1 MAHSKARPRARKRAL
16 EILYAADMR
25 GLDPAAAL
33 DELVADGEAPQN
45 DYTHVLVRGVSAHR
59 EAIDTL
65 LAEHSAAWTVDRMP
79 AVDRNVL
86 RLATFEIQF
95 GGDEVPRPVAIDE
108 AVKLVR
114 ELSTDDSPG
123 FVNGV
128 LGAIAGLAPRK

>member
-33 DELVADGEAPQN
+33 DELIADGEPPHN
-45 DYTHVLVRGVSAHR
+45 DYTGVLVRGVSEHR
-59 EAIDTL
+59 AAIDAM
-65 LAEHSAAWTVDRMP
+65 LAEHSTSWTVDRMP

-86 RLATFEIQF
+86 RLATFELRF
-95 GGDEVPRPVAIDE
+95 GGEEIPGPVAIDE

-128 LGAIAGLAPRK
+128 LGAIAGLAPRG

>member
-16 EILYAADMR
+16 EILYAAEMR
-25 GLDPAAAL
+25 GLDPAQAL
-33 DELVADGEAPQN
+33 DELIAEDQAPN
-45 DYTHVLVRGVSAHR
+45 NEYTAVLVRGVAANR
-59 EAIDTL
+59 EAIDAL
-65 LAEHSAAWTVDRMP
+65 LAEHSTSWSVERMP

-86 RLATFEIQF
+86 RLATFELQF
-95 GGDEVPRPVAIDE
+95 GGEEVPSPVAIDE

-128 LGAIAGLAPRK
+128 LGAIAGLAPRN